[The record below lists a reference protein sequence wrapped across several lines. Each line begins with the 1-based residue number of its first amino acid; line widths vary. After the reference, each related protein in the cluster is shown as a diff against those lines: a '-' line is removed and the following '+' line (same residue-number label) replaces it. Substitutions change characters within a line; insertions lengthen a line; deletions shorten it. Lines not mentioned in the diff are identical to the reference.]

1 MPMESHVARAV
12 NRATAEAT
20 KRGHKL
26 GSWGYRYNQA
36 ANRCERDGCDC
47 RVLVTPGD
55 ALEVVGAAVALVCK
69 EGGNATLE
77 APEPTPSGP
86 EAVPMDTAGLRALR
100 DAIVD
105 AAATQTGDTVSVPMP
120 KPAKR
125 TPTDAEL
132 RALSMKSFGRKAATT
147 R

>member
-1 MPMESHVARAV
+1 MDSHVSRAI

-26 GSWGYRYNQA
+26 GAWGFSRGQA

-55 ALEVVGAAVALVCK
+55 ALEVVGAAVALGCK
-69 EGGNATLE
+69 EGGNAALE

-86 EAVPMDTAGLRALR
+86 THAELPAEAPRA
-100 DAIVD
+100 VN
-105 AAATQTGDTVSVPMP
+105 V
-120 KPAKR
+120 KR
-125 TPTDAEL
+125 VPTDAEL
-132 RALSMKSFGRKAATT
+132 RALSMKSFGRAKATT